1 MEGEADTG
9 VKWGRP
15 LQSCPASSR
24 EGSLK
29 RGEFTRALESI
40 GQTCQPV
47 KQAGSSRGR
56 DCRRKEGDR
65 GTFDQHPV
73 GRRQEEE
80 EESTAN

>member
-1 MEGEADTG
+1 VEGEADTEAKG
-9 VKWGRP
+9 RRP

-29 RGEFTRALESI
+29 RGEVTRALESI

-47 KQAGSSRGR
+47 KQAGGSRGR

-65 GTFDQHPV
+65 SLYV
-73 GRRQEEE
+73 
-80 EESTAN
+80 